1 MTSLTAAGSF
11 GHMTARSSDRDRKHM
26 DRNRP
31 QPARYEPAPA
41 PQTAKCPCGRP
52 RPRPQ
57 CGHPQPA
64 RATAHIE
71 VITETFYGDGSD
83 FLVSWQ
89 SDARVMAG

>member
-1 MTSLTAAGSF
+1 MKNSFSWIAVKICCYCWQESLTSAGSI
-11 GHMTARSSDRDRKHM
+11 GRMTARSSDRARKHM
-26 DRNRP
+26 DRNRL

-64 RATAHIE
+64 RATA
-71 VITETFYGDGSD
+71 
-83 FLVSWQ
+83 
-89 SDARVMAG
+89 ARAGL